1 VSRPRPRL
9 VGALLLLAVGVPT
22 VVPVVFVLAHG
33 FSDSALGAPV
43 RPSLAPWDRAFGT
56 DQTVRSILT
65 SAVLA
70 IRVPVGV
77 ALAAMLAWALVRL
90 DVPGRSVILGAL
102 WFSFF
107 LPILPMAMGW
117 NLLADKDNGL
127 LNNWLAK
134 LPFVDGPV
142 LSTSSIPGILWVH
155 LTLSTVPIMTMLI
168 SPAIS
173 RLDPALEEASDIAG
187 AALWTTL
194 RRITVP
200 LLLPAILTAFVAGL
214 IKSFEVFEVEQYLGV
229 PTGILVYSTRIYT
242 LVETIPPDYPQA
254 MALSALF
261 LVILLAVAI
270 WYQVVLVRHSRRA
283 TLGGRG
289 SVLRR
294 RPRTWRSYALSAALF
309 ATLAVTLLMP
319 LGILVAGSFTKLFG
333 FFTLAHPWT
342 TAHWTNALSNPAFR
356 AAAQNSFVVGLS
368 VAAAGTALYAGLAW
382 VLARRDPWGGRI
394 IATMAWLPWAIPGV
408 LVGIAFLSL
417 TLRYSPVLMTTLVP
431 MVAVLIVQGLPL
443 GVSMTRSSFDQLS
456 AEMEEQSA
464 VAGAGTFTTF
474 RRITVRLVTPMLVSV
489 FILTFMAALKDIS
502 TTVLLGR
509 PGTMTLPLL
518 MFQYSTSGQTET
530 AAVVGVLTA
539 LGALLATA
547 TVARLGMRLSIE
559 G

>member
-1 VSRPRPRL
+1 MGRRKL
-9 VGALLLLAVGVPT
+9 VGALLLVAVGVPT

-33 FSDSALGAPV
+33 FSESPLGAPLS
-43 RPSLAPWDRAFGT
+43 PSLAPWERAFGSE
-56 DQTVRSILT
+56 QTVRSILT
-65 SAVLA
+65 SALLA
-70 IRVPVGV
+70 VRVPLGVGI
-77 ALAAMLAWALVRL
+77 AAVLAWALVRL
-90 DVPGRSVILGAL
+90 DLPGRTLILGAL

-117 NLLADKDNGL
+117 NLLADGDNGL
-127 LNNWLAK
+127 LNQLLAK
-134 LPFVDGPV
+134 LPFVEGPL
-142 LSTSSIPGILWVH
+142 LSVSSIPGILWVH

-173 RLDPALEEASDIAG
+173 RLDVALEEASDVAG
-187 AALWTTL
+187 AGLWTTL
-194 RRITVP
+194 RRITLP
-200 LLLPAILTAFVAGL
+200 LLVPAILTAFVAGL

-229 PTGILVYSTRIYT
+229 PAGILVYSTRIYT
-242 LVETIPPDYPQA
+242 LVETVPPDYPQA

-270 WYQVVLVRHSRRA
+270 WYQVVLVRHGRRA
-283 TLGGRG
+283 TLGGRSI
-289 SVLRR
+289 SVRR
-294 RPRTWRSYALSAALF
+294 RPRTWRSYGVSVALF
-309 ATLAVTLLMP
+309 GTIAVTLLLP

-333 FFTLAHPWT
+333 FFTLADPWT
-342 TAHWTNALSNPAFR
+342 TAHWSTALSNPAFR
-356 AAAQNSFVVGLS
+356 AATQNSLVIGLS
-368 VAAAGTALYAGLAW
+368 VGAAGTALYAGLAW
-382 VLARRDPWGGRI
+382 LLARHAPWGGPV

-417 TLRYSPVLMTTLVP
+417 SLRYTPVLMTTLVP
-431 MVAVLIVQGLPL
+431 MVAVLVVQGLPL
-443 GVSMTRSSFDQLS
+443 GVSMSRSSFEQLS
-456 AEMEEQSA
+456 TEMEEQSA

-474 RRITVRLVTPMLVSV
+474 RRITVRLVAPMLVSV

-518 MFQYSTSGQTET
+518 MFQFSTSGQTET

-547 TVARLGMRLSIE
+547 TVARLGRRMSIE